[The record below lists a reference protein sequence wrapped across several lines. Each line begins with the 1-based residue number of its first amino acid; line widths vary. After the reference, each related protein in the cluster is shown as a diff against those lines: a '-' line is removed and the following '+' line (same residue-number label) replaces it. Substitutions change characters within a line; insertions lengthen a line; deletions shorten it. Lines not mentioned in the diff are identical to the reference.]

1 MPTVS
6 GTTYPEPDYEG
17 PTGPDRI
24 EWWTWPNVPIGVT
37 TYDTKDEDDD
47 APRVCVAYTDTGEPT
62 GGSYR
67 IFPREDL
74 AEALAWAWEAHL
86 ELDTIE
92 AGALVP
98 LYEKSLRVVRVG
110 NSYALGFLSPSEAEF
125 LRGRG
130 DRFTVKVYL
139 E

>member
-1 MPTVS
+1 M
-6 GTTYPEPDYEG
+6 TYPI
-17 PTGPDRI
+17 PTPRGWTYRTTPI
-24 EWWTWPNVPIGVT
+24 GQEWWDKNGVDYAVWETHPMDVVPGRPQGYHVSP
-37 TYDTKDEDDD
+37 YDYNTSTPEWGNIISTHDTLDE
-47 APRVCVAYTDTGEPT
+47 ACHVAETVEGNNN
-62 GGSYR
+62 S
-67 IFPREDL
+67 
-74 AEALAWAWEAHL
+74 
-86 ELDTIE
+86 
-92 AGALVP
+92 P